1 MLKRFL
7 IVAFMIALATGAF
20 AGGKG
25 KGKGKGNQDESLGN
39 ADRRGWSNGRPPGWS
54 QGEKK
59 GWRGGSLPPGLAKKD
74 RNHPAVRKFLGDLDT
89 HVVVLQ
95 KAAEA
100 KKLPKS
106 RVEAL
111 LESFQI
117 ATRKGVD
124 GSTVRAALA
133 TLLDFDGTEEEVE
146 WTAKGL
152 TYSLDRG
159 VELPDVGSFLKNK
172 LTNKVRGVELMSSL
186 YDEIDRHAEK
196 K

>member
-1 MLKRFL
+1 
-7 IVAFMIALATGAF
+7 
-20 AGGKG
+20 
-25 KGKGKGNQDESLGN
+25 
-39 ADRRGWSNGRPPGWS
+39 
-54 QGEKK
+54 
-59 GWRGGSLPPGLAKKD
+59 
-74 RNHPAVRKFLGDLDT
+74 
-89 HVVVLQ
+89 VLQ
-95 KAAEA
+95 KTAEA

-106 RVEAL
+106 RIDAL

-124 GSTVRAALA
+124 GNVVRGALA

-152 TYSLDRG
+152 TYSLDKG
-159 VELPDVGSFLKNK
+159 VTLSDVGGLLKNK

-186 YDEIDRHAEK
+186 YDEIDRLAEK